1 MKRGN
6 SLGAQLCLVVLLGL
20 CAGCGPVE
28 YINQVT
34 RRASSSVAAA
44 KAAGAD
50 KTALYEYT
58 LAVLYLRQARVEA
71 GHAHYQVAVNYGRL
85 AERKGNDARALAQ
98 ERATGGEGDGV
109 PVHGVSPDEVPLT
122 GEEKVPDA
130 IGDGDDDEMPSNLR
144 PEKP

>member
-1 MKRGN
+1 
-6 SLGAQLCLVVLLGL
+6 LGFAVALLV
-20 CAGCGPVE
+20 AGCGPVE

-34 RRASSSVAAA
+34 RRASSAVAAA

-85 AERKGNDARALAQ
+85 AERKANDARALALD
-98 ERATGGEGDGV
+98 RATGGDTEGPAG
-109 PVHGVSPDEVPLT
+109 SPDDVVVP
-122 GEEKVPDA
+122 GEERVPDA
-130 IGDGDDDEMPSNLR
+130 IGDGDDDELPKGL
-144 PEKP
+144 KPDESENP

>member
-1 MKRGN
+1 MFA
-6 SLGAQLCLVVLLGL
+6 LAIMATGL

-85 AERKGNDARALAQ
+85 AERRANDARALAID
-98 ERATGGEGDGV
+98 RSTGGTDPDAIEGATSPDGV
-109 PVHGVSPDEVPLT
+109 PVP
-122 GEEKVPDA
+122 GEEKMPDS
-130 IGDGDDDEMPSNLR
+130 IGDDDDELPKNLR
-144 PEKP
+144 PDNQDETP

>member
-98 ERATGGEGDGV
+98 ERATGGEDGDGM
-109 PVHGVSPDEVPLT
+109 PVDGVSPDQVPIT

-130 IGDGDDDEMPSNLR
+130 ISDDDEMPSNLR